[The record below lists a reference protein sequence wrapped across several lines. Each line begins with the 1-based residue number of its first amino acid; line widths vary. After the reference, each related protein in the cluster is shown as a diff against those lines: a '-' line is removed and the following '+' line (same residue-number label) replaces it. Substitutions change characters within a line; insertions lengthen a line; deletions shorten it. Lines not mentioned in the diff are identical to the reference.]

1 MLSLNPQLFQSCV
14 RLFVSFFTKLSNDTR
29 IRTYQ
34 GRAPG
39 HLPRRFGLCLVMLHL
54 IFAEKF
60 VKQVLDR
67 AYRILEPCTDSII
80 GK

>member
-1 MLSLNPQLFQSCV
+1 MQFKFAGNLNLRAAFCE
-14 RLFVSFFTKLSNDTR
+14 FFTDLSNDAQ
-29 IRTYQ
+29 TYAYS

-39 HLPRRFGLCLVMLHL
+39 QKPRRFGLCLVMLHL